1 MNLSSKHFFKLLA
14 SNQSR
19 VSEGEIKVFKQQ
31 WITGRGL
38 PKMKCGF
45 LFNKKRQQSEFA
57 FQQIIS
63 NHKEPFIN
71 RVTIRINEIEASF
84 NHSIPLKNEYEGYD
98 FQCHSKLRKN
108 KKKKIKYLE
117 TQDENEIDLSRRE
130 SPILWIRID
139 PYFTWGPYIEY
150 KQPDYMWAY
159 QLEYDPDIIAQLQ
172 SIHSLAQFK
181 STSSTTILTDVLSNP
196 KSESFPPLPFPSF
209 ISFHSLPFCSSPFL
223 PLPLPPACAFSHR
236 FFASPS
242 FLPPFLPFFDFPSL
256 LPFSSCFLFPFI
268 IKPLLHLHLLFLH
281 VHPSFLLS
289 SKPL

>member
-196 KSESFPPLPFPSF
+196 KSASFP
-209 ISFHSLPFCSSPFL
+209 SLPFFYFLYFPSTPSRFAPPLFFLFLLLALISSIFWL
-223 PLPLPPACAFSHR
+223 
-236 FFASPS
+236 S
-242 FLPPFLPFFDFPSL
+242 FLPSL
-256 LPFSSCFLFPFI
+256 L
-268 IKPLLHLHLLFLH
+268 
-281 VHPSFLLS
+281 
-289 SKPL
+289 